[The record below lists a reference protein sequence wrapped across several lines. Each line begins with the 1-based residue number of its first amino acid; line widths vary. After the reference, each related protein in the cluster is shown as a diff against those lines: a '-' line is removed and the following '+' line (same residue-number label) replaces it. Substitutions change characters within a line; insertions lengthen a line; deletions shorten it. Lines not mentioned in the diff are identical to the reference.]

1 MTSAVTLLDRL
12 HGAQNQFYGGGDG
25 AALTELLTS
34 DVAWSV
40 PGNNRIAGSYHGLA
54 EVFAYFRHRRDLAGA
69 TFRMHRKDILVGEGR
84 RLAALTDGTAT
95 LAGRARQWSTVGLY
109 DVTEQG
115 CIAARWLHWQEQ
127 AACRGLRTALVL
139 PPRAGTRPHAKT
151 PRGRSQGGV
160 PPLSGHRGVSP
171 ACPAGAGALRQL
183 GWALRR
189 GARRPAAGS
198 AQDRVGSWRWLV
210 MSTW

>member
-1 MTSAVTLLDRL
+1 MKPPSDMTCQNCCNRSGRMKIEYSATDNTQSVGVANRENPRIGHRAFVRSLWPPGGLCEADLVERISAVTLLDRL
-12 HGAQNQFYGGGDG
+12 HEAQNQFYGGGDG

-54 EVFAYFRHRRDLAGA
+54 EVFAYFWHRRDLAGA

-115 CIAARWLHWQEQ
+115 RIAACWLLPLEQ
-127 AACRGLRTALVL
+127 GEFDAIWSSGSSGGHAGLGL
-139 PPRAGTRPHAKT
+139 
-151 PRGRSQGGV
+151 
-160 PPLSGHRGVSP
+160 
-171 ACPAGAGALRQL
+171 
-183 GWALRR
+183 
-189 GARRPAAGS
+189 
-198 AQDRVGSWRWLV
+198 
-210 MSTW
+210 

>member
-1 MTSAVTLLDRL
+1 MATRRLCEADLVERISAVTLLDRL
-12 HGAQNQFYGGGDG
+12 HEAQNQFYGGGDG

-109 DVTEQG
+109 DVTVQGRIAACWLLPLEQG
-115 CIAARWLHWQEQ
+115 EFDAIWSSGSSGGHA
-127 AACRGLRTALVL
+127 GLGL
-139 PPRAGTRPHAKT
+139 
-151 PRGRSQGGV
+151 
-160 PPLSGHRGVSP
+160 
-171 ACPAGAGALRQL
+171 
-183 GWALRR
+183 
-189 GARRPAAGS
+189 
-198 AQDRVGSWRWLV
+198 
-210 MSTW
+210 

>member
-1 MTSAVTLLDRL
+1 MATRRLCEADLVERISAVTLLDRL
-12 HGAQNQFYGGGDG
+12 HEAQNQFYGGGDG

-115 CIAARWLHWQEQ
+115 RIAACCSRLSRASSTRSGQ
-127 AACRGLRTALVL
+127 AAAAAVMPGWGYEFGAC
-139 PPRAGTRPHAKT
+139 
-151 PRGRSQGGV
+151 
-160 PPLSGHRGVSP
+160 LSGAVFVERV
-171 ACPAGAGALRQL
+171 
-183 GWALRR
+183 
-189 GARRPAAGS
+189 
-198 AQDRVGSWRWLV
+198 DR
-210 MSTW
+210 